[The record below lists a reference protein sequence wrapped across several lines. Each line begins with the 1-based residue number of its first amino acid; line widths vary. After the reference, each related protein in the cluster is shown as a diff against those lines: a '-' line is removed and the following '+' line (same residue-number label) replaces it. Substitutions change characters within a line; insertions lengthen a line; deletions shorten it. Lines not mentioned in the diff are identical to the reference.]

1 MSDPTAPSMGQ
12 TGKSPRDVVRPL
24 LRVRQIRDFTPQR
37 LDPAI
42 LDALVDV
49 ARWSGSSRNEQPW
62 RFIVIEDE
70 GMIRRLHEAGMP
82 QTRALATATAAI
94 AIVLPNEPE
103 REVSRAYD
111 DGRVAERILIGS
123 SLLGIGGAIT
133 WARGD
138 VRAKVAEI
146 LGLPPDRFVRT
157 IVALGH
163 PTEAARRPKSKPG
176 TARLPPEEVVIRERW
191 PA

>member
-1 MSDPTAPSMGQ
+1 MSDPTAPSIRQAGE
-12 TGKSPRDVVRPL
+12 SPKDVVRPL

-37 LDPAI
+37 VDPAI

-70 GMIRRLHEAGMP
+70 GTLRRLHEAGMP
-82 QTRALATATAAI
+82 QTRALATAAAAI
-94 AIVLPNEPE
+94 AIVLPNEPD

-111 DGRVAERILIGS
+111 DGRAAERILIAT

-133 WARGD
+133 WARSD
-138 VRAKVAEI
+138 VRATVAGI

-176 TARLPPEEVVIRERW
+176 TARLPREEVVFRERW